1 MEVKKS
7 KKANLERKKGLFLQ
21 IGFII
26 TLALVFFAFEYSV
39 SELNTSNLGEL
50 ADLEGEEEMM
60 PITRKEEIKPPEVAP
75 PKKVAEVLNIVEDN
89 IEIED
94 EFKIEDFD
102 VDQDE
107 TIVITEYAEE
117 EEEEEQIFYIV
128 EDMPTFME
136 GNQENSLSV
145 FRNWIGNNLKYP
157 PIAMENGVEGTV
169 HVSFVVSTS
178 GKVANVQILRP
189 VDPALDAEAKR
200 VLLSSPTWTPGKQRG
215 KAVRV
220 AMSIPIKFVLQ

>member
-7 KKANLERKKGLFLQ
+7 KKADLEKKKGLFLQ
-21 IGFII
+21 IGFIV
-26 TLALVFFAFEYSV
+26 TLAIVFFAFEYSV
-39 SELNTSNLGEL
+39 TELNTSSLGEL
-50 ADLEGEEEMM
+50 ADLEGEEEII
-60 PITRKEEIKPPEVAP
+60 PITRKEEIKPPEVTP
-75 PKKVAEVLNIVEDN
+75 PQKVAEVLNIVEDD

-107 TIVITEYAEE
+107 QIVITEYAEE
-117 EEEEEQIFYIV
+117 EEEEEQVFYIV

-136 GNQENSLSV
+136 GNQQNSLEV
-145 FRNWIGNNLKYP
+145 FRNWIGKNLKYP

-169 HVSFVVSTS
+169 HVAFVVSTS
-178 GKVANVQILRP
+178 GKVSGIQILRP

-200 VLLSSPTWTPGKQRG
+200 VLMSAPTWTPGKQRG
-215 KAVRV
+215 KPVRV